1 MWSLSRVFKTPEV
14 VRVCM
19 GSFKDTPLQCEDTRK
34 LLEADMADLLAELM
48 ALPRNGALRY

>member
-19 GSFKDTPLQCEDTRK
+19 GSFKDTPLQCEDTKK
-34 LLEADMADLLAELM
+34 LLESDMADLLAELM
-48 ALPRNGALRY
+48 ALPRNGALR